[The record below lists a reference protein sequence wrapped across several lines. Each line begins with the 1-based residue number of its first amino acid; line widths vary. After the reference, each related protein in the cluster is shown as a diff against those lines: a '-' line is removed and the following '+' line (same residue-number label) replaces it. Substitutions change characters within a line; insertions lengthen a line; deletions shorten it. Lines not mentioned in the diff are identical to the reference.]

1 MAQETIEKLNS
12 LRGCGV
18 PEYRLQTHRNGFL
31 SVGTSN
37 CTIKGKTMDLD
48 KDKLKTL
55 AISESGLIF
64 DPSTGFIY
72 TSNPVGLLIL
82 DALKHTK
89 EPIEIRDMIVKQYDI
104 DA

>member
-1 MAQETIEKLNS
+1 
-12 LRGCGV
+12 
-18 PEYRLQTHRNGFL
+18 
-31 SVGTSN
+31 
-37 CTIKGKTMDLD
+37 MDLD

-104 DA
+104 DEKTAEIDMYDFLSQLKQLKDI

>member
-1 MAQETIEKLNS
+1 
-12 LRGCGV
+12 
-18 PEYRLQTHRNGFL
+18 
-31 SVGTSN
+31 
-37 CTIKGKTMDLD
+37 MDLD
-48 KDKLKTL
+48 KDKLKSL

-104 DA
+104 DEKTAEIDMYDFLSQLKQLKDI